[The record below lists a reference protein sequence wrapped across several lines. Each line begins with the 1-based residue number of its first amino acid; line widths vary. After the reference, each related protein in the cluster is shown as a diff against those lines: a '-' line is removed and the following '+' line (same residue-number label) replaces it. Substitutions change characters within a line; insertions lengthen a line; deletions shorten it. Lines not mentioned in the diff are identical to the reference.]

1 MFRSLKRQRGLG
13 WFGWLFVFGVI
24 AFVAI
29 IVVKVGPLYMN
40 HMTVVRVVKAV
51 ADDPEM
57 GSAEPQKIRSSLEHR
72 WDVDYISQ
80 IDDKDIKI
88 KRTDKGRVLAY
99 DYEARVNLFYNVFVV
114 IHFKGEH
121 AMRNNTNSDI

>member
-1 MFRSLKRQRGLG
+1 MYTSINRQRGMG
-13 WFGWLFVFGVI
+13 WFGMTLVFGAI

-29 IVVKVGPLYMN
+29 MVVKVGPLHMN
-40 HMTVVRVVKAV
+40 HMTVVRVLTAV

-57 GSAEPQKIRSSLEHR
+57 GSADPSRIRNTLER
-72 WDVDYISQ
+72 RSDIDYIPQ

-99 DYEARVNLFYNVFVV
+99 AFEARV
-114 IHFKGEH
+114 
-121 AMRNNTNSDI
+121 